1 MCFVSNR
8 VSYAEVL
15 GTKYQKGVVVLVTF
29 DDDIPIFGKLQ
40 DIIVTTSG
48 ECLFV
53 FIPYVGALFNYHFH
67 SYEVHAVH
75 NQYLVCRHQ
84 EFADFQPL
92 SISHSF
98 KCSLFNKNFV
108 CLKYHVFEE

>member
-1 MCFVSNR
+1 MCCFVSNR

-15 GTKYQKGVVVLVTF
+15 GTEYQEGVVVLVTF

-75 NQYLVCRHQ
+75 NQYL
-84 EFADFQPL
+84 ADFQPL

-98 KCSLFNKNFV
+98 KRSLFNINFV

>member
-1 MCFVSNR
+1 M
-8 VSYAEVL
+8 SYVEIL

-29 DDDIPIFGKLQ
+29 DDEIPIFGRLE
-40 DIIVTTSG
+40 DIIVTSSG

-53 FIPYVGALFNYHFH
+53 FVPYVGALFNRHFH
-67 SYEVHAVH
+67 SYEAHAVR
-75 NQYLVCRHQ
+75 NEYLVCHHK

-98 KCSLFNKNFV
+98 KLSLANKNFV
-108 CLKYHVFEE
+108 CLKYHVFE